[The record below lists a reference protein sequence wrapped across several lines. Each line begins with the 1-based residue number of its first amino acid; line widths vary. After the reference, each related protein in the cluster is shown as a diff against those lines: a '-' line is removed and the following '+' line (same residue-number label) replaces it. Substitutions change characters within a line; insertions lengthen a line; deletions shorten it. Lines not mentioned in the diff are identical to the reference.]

1 MISDMDANRAAS
13 GAGASTVCIGIIGC
27 GAIAASGQIPAVF
40 VAGQQR
46 TVAHSSDKA
55 RHLLGYTA
63 R

>member
-1 MISDMDANRAAS
+1 LVVDE
-13 GAGASTVCIGIIGC
+13 IGYLPITHT
-27 GAIAASGQIPAVF
+27 F